1 MPSDKKEDVGFDFG
15 LGGLFKGLSNLMDAA
30 VQLAE
35 KGESLSKSGE
45 IHFSGLDKLKGLK
58 DLKGVYGVRI
68 STMSDGR
75 PSVRPFGNIKK
86 SPEGPVVEEAREP
99 LVDVFDDADSIQIV
113 AEMPGVSQS
122 NIEVDV
128 RGDIIGITAISGAR
142 KYQKE
147 LLLSRAVQSED
158 MTWIY
163 QNGILEIVIKTTA
176 EKK

>member
-1 MPSDKKEDVGFDFG
+1 MPSDKKEDVGIDFG

-122 NIEVDV
+122 DIEVDV
-128 RGDIIGITAISGAR
+128 RGDIVGITAISGAR

-147 LLLSRAVQSED
+147 LLLSRAVQPQD
-158 MTWIY
+158 MTWTY

>member
-122 NIEVDV
+122 DIEVDV

>member
-1 MPSDKKEDVGFDFG
+1 VSSDKKEDVGFDFG

-68 STMSDGR
+68 STLSNGR
-75 PSVRPFGNIKK
+75 PSIRPFGNIKK
-86 SPEGPVVEEAREP
+86 SPTGPVVEETREP
-99 LVDVFDDADSIQIV
+99 LVDVFDEADSIQIV
-113 AEMPGVSQS
+113 AEMPGVSQPD
-122 NIEVDV
+122 IEVDV
-128 RGDIIGITAISGAR
+128 NGDIVHISASSGAR

-147 LLLSRAVQSED
+147 LLLSRAVQADD
-158 MTWIY
+158 MTWTY
-163 QNGILEIVIKTTA
+163 QNGILEILIKTTP
-176 EKK
+176 EKS

>member
-1 MPSDKKEDVGFDFG
+1 MPSDKKEEAGFDLG

-30 VQLAE
+30 IQLAE

-45 IHFSGLDKLKGLK
+45 IHFSGLDRLKGLK

-68 STMSDGR
+68 STLADGR

-86 SPEGPVVEEAREP
+86 SPAGPVVEETREP
-99 LVDVFDDADSIQIV
+99 LVDVFDDAEGIQIV
-113 AEMPGVSQS
+113 AEMPGVSQ
-122 NIEVDV
+122 NDIEVDV
-128 RGDIIGITAISGAR
+128 RGDIVGISAISGVR

-147 LLLSRAVQSED
+147 LLLSRVVQPED
-158 MTWIY
+158 MTWTY

-176 EKK
+176 GKS

>member
-15 LGGLFKGLSNLMDAA
+15 LGGLFKGLSNLMDAT

-86 SPEGPVVEEAREP
+86 SPDGPVVEETREP

-113 AEMPGVSQS
+113 AEMPGVSQ
-122 NIEVDV
+122 NDIEVDV
-128 RGDIIGITAISGAR
+128 SGDIVGITAISGAR
-142 KYQKE
+142 KYRKE
-147 LLLSRAVQSED
+147 LLLPIKGKNKKFTSSFK
-158 MTWIY
+158 
-163 QNGILEIVIKTTA
+163 NGILEIKIK
-176 EKK
+176 K